1 MIIKGDRHIFGDIHQ
16 VRKGLW
22 AFFFLIVPF
31 WMLIGWA
38 GKLWSHGIDPV

>member
-16 VRKGLW
+16 VRKGIW
-22 AFFFLIVPF
+22 AFFLVVPF

-38 GKLWSHGIDPV
+38 GKLQSHGVDPV